1 MRIVLDAS
9 AAVSAVMDDQP
20 NVFAILDQASRV
32 FAPYHFIA
40 EVTNGLWKYV
50 VLRGLPVDDAAARLQ
65 VALRM
70 VRTYRHVTRFA
81 EEALREAAL
90 HRHPAYDLYYAV
102 LARRENA
109 AILTIDRRLRELCVK
124 MRIPLA
130 HP

>member
-20 NVFAILDQASRV
+20 KVFAILDQVSRV

-81 EEALREAAL
+81 EEALREAPPHRPPPSAL
-90 HRHPAYDLYYAV
+90 SSAV
-102 LARRENA
+102 LPRRENA

-130 HP
+130 H